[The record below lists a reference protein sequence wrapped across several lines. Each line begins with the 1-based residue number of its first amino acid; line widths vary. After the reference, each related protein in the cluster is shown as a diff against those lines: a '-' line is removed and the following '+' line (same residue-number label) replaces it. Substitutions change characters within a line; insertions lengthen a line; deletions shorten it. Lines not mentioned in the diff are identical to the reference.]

1 MALGTATVNSEPR
14 KAASAPLRLVSM
26 DIPGDGSYPSGGT
39 AGFAAYVASAM
50 GETAV
55 SIAFVMPRV
64 DFGDYEVLYDADDDK
79 LRVKA
84 NSTDTQVSGD
94 QSSVTYKLWVLV
106 Y

>member
-1 MALGTATVNSEPR
+1 MALGTPTVNAEPR

-26 DIPGDGSYPSGGT
+26 DFAGDSAYASGGT
-39 AGFAAYVASAM
+39 ADFAAYVAAAM

-55 SIAFVMPRV
+55 SVAFVMPRV
-64 DFGDYEVLYDADDDK
+64 DFGDYEVLYDADADK

-84 NSTDTQVSGD
+84 NSTDTEVSGS
-94 QSSVTYKLWVLV
+94 QAGVTYKLWVLV